1 MSNIQVRRLKMKK
14 AGSRQLLTGS
24 AVEDDIRARAEAIA
38 HAAGDGFEAEVTIG
52 RQRVLGAVR
61 PVTFAAAEAEA
72 KSRVLTKAIDAG
84 RDV

>member
-38 HAAGDGFEAEVTIG
+38 HAAGEGFIAEVTVG
-52 RQRVLGAVR
+52 RERVMAAIR
-61 PVTFAAAEAEA
+61 PTTYEALEAEA
-72 KSRVLTKAIDAG
+72 TNRALTRALDAG